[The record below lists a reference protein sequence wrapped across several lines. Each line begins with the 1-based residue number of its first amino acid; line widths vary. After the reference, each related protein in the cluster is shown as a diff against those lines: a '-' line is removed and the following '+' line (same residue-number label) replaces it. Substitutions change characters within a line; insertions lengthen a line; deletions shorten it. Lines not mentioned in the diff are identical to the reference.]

1 MSDLLSEENSK
12 TGALPPELILGYRYL
27 LKQRLGQGGMGAVYL
42 AYDQRL
48 DIDCAIKEMSTALLK
63 TEEER
68 ERARKSFHEE
78 AKLLARLNHPNLPR
92 VTDHF
97 SDHGR
102 EYLVMEFVPGET
114 LSNIL
119 RNSPPPWPVAD
130 VVAFAE
136 PLTEVLH
143 YLHSR
148 TPPIIFRDLKP
159 ANIMRTPEGQVKLI
173 DFGIARLFKPGQSQD
188 TQAFG
193 TMGYS
198 APEQYGTGQTDAR
211 SDVYALGVLL
221 HQLMTGHDPIA
232 HPFNVPLAHTINQAV
247 PEAISSVLMTA
258 MSHDPQT
265 RFASMVALRRALSN
279 ASQHSADVYVA
290 QRPSTSALPNV
301 AYAQPA
307 QARPVSQP
315 YGQTGSQPYG
325 QTGSQP
331 YGQTGSQ
338 PYGQTGSQPYGQI
351 GSQPYGKPGSQPYGP
366 PAPSAPTYAQPYSPP
381 APPIYA
387 QPFSPPAPP
396 MHPATHHLQASSL
409 PQAKTTGVAQT
420 AQIMGFLSLIMVI
433 SGFFYEGMGYE
444 TALLLASFGGFAAFV
459 SLIVSIVAISLK
471 ATRDSLKGR
480 SQAVRGLIFSTV
492 GMVLACVVLAIIGSL
507 ANKY

>member
-63 TEEER
+63 TEDER

-114 LSNIL
+114 LASIL

-148 TPPIIFRDLKP
+148 TPPIVFRDLKP

-232 HPFNVPLAHTINQAV
+232 QPFNVPLAHTINPAV
-247 PEAISSVLMTA
+247 SEAISSVLMTA

-279 ASQHSADVYVA
+279 ASQQSADVYVA

-301 AYAQPA
+301 GYAQSA
-307 QARPVSQP
+307 QARPVSQPYGQPSSKPYGQTGSQPYGQPSSQP

-325 QTGSQP
+325 QPSSQL

-338 PYGQTGSQPYGQI
+338 PYGPPVAQP
-351 GSQPYGKPGSQPYGP
+351 
-366 PAPSAPTYAQPYSPP
+366 YAQPYTPP

-396 MHPATHHLQASSL
+396 MHPATHHLQAASV

-420 AQIMGFLSLIMVI
+420 AQVMGFLSLIMVI
-433 SGFFYEGMGYE
+433 SGFFYEDMGYD
-444 TALLLASFGGFAAFV
+444 TALLMASFGGFAGFV
-459 SLIVSIVAISLK
+459 SLIVSIVAVSLK
-471 ATRDSLKGR
+471 ATRDSRKGR
-480 SQAVRGLIFSTV
+480 SQAVRGLIFATV
-492 GMVLACVVLAIIGSL
+492 AMVLACVVMGIIGSISD
-507 ANKY
+507 KY

>member
-1 MSDLLSEENSK
+1 
-12 TGALPPELILGYRYL
+12 
-27 LKQRLGQGGMGAVYL
+27 
-42 AYDQRL
+42 
-48 DIDCAIKEMSTALLK
+48 
-63 TEEER
+63 
-68 ERARKSFHEE
+68 
-78 AKLLARLNHPNLPR
+78 
-92 VTDHF
+92 
-97 SDHGR
+97 
-102 EYLVMEFVPGET
+102 MEFVPGET
-114 LSNIL
+114 LATIL

-232 HPFNVPLAHTINQAV
+232 QPFNVPLAHTINAAV

-290 QRPSTSALPNV
+290 QRPGTAALPNV
-301 AYAQPA
+301 GYAPSAQMRPTSQPYG
-307 QARPVSQP
+307 PPSSQP

-325 QTGSQP
+325 KPSSQPYGQPSSQP
-331 YGQTGSQ
+331 YGQTS
-338 PYGQTGSQPYGQI
+338 
-351 GSQPYGKPGSQPYGP
+351 SQPYGP
-366 PAPSAPTYAQPYSPP
+366 PVAQPYAQPYSPP
-381 APPIYA
+381 PPPTYA

-396 MHPATHHLQASSL
+396 MHPATHHLQAASV
-409 PQAKTTGVAQT
+409 PKAKTTGVAQT
-420 AQIMGFLSLIMVI
+420 AQIMGF
-433 SGFFYEGMGYE
+433 
-444 TALLLASFGGFAAFV
+444 FGGFAGFV

-471 ATRDSLKGR
+471 ATRESIKGR
-480 SQAVRGLIFSTV
+480 SQSVRGLIFATV
-492 GMVLACVVLAIIGSL
+492 AMVLACVVFAIIGA
-507 ANKY
+507 ANQY

>member
-63 TEEER
+63 TEDER

-114 LSNIL
+114 LASIL

-148 TPPIIFRDLKP
+148 TPPIVFRDLKP

-232 HPFNVPLAHTINQAV
+232 QPFNVPLAHTINPAV
-247 PEAISSVLMTA
+247 SEAISSVLMTA

-279 ASQHSADVYVA
+279 ASQQSADVYVA

-301 AYAQPA
+301 GYAQSA

-331 YGQTGSQ
+331 YGQPSSQPYGQTGSQ
-338 PYGQTGSQPYGQI
+338 PYGQTGSQPYGPPVA
-351 GSQPYGKPGSQPYGP
+351 QP
-366 PAPSAPTYAQPYSPP
+366 YAQPYTPP

-387 QPFSPPAPP
+387 QPFIPPAPP
-396 MHPATHHLQASSL
+396 MHPATHHLQAASV

-420 AQIMGFLSLIMVI
+420 AQVMGFLSLIMVI
-433 SGFFYEGMGYE
+433 SGFFYEDMGYD
-444 TALLLASFGGFAAFV
+444 TALLMAGFGGFAGFV
-459 SLIVSIVAISLK
+459 SLIVSIVAVSLK
-471 ATRDSLKGR
+471 ATRDSRKGR
-480 SQAVRGLIFSTV
+480 SQAVRGLIFATV
-492 GMVLACVVLAIIGSL
+492 AMVLACVVMGIIGSISD
-507 ANKY
+507 KY